1 MQNHHHKT
9 SPFECGFRAKSDE
22 MRGIGDTAPG
32 GESAERGQ
40 TDASSRKAD
49 LDEQAEHVCPG
60 LGARRRCPQMCP
72 CQAVERRSA
81 RASRTPLLSGT
92 VYYEP
97 WRKPRTPSRT
107 RSGLP
112 G

>member
-32 GESAERGQ
+32 GESAGRGQ

-49 LDEQAEHVCPG
+49 LGEQAEHVCPG
-60 LGARRRCPQMCP
+60 LGGA
-72 CQAVERRSA
+72 AALSA
-81 RASRTPLLSGT
+81 DVSVPSGGAK
-92 VYYEP
+92 V
-97 WRKPRTPSRT
+97 R
-107 RSGLP
+107 
-112 G
+112 